1 MNLTFLD
8 LTAIDG
14 YRRCDEFQ
22 LQLAVGATDGVYRQC
37 VHDEGHLTPH
47 EFGAWLPLPAS
58 AEREYCTCLSISR
71 DPYCRYHGDV
81 DKVKS

>member
-8 LTAIDG
+8 RTTIDG
-14 YRRCDEFQ
+14 HRRCDEFQ
-22 LQLAVGATDGVYRQC
+22 VQLSITVHEGPLRGTYRQC

-58 AEREYCTCLSISR
+58 TEREVRS
-71 DPYCRYHGDV
+71 
-81 DKVKS
+81 